1 MSNRQI
7 CVGQKLASAFDS
19 LLLNITNRR
28 HPYCLQKHVTEMGLT
43 ETGVLSENG
52 VG

>member
-7 CVGQKLASAFDS
+7 CVGQKLASAFDA
-19 LLLNITNRR
+19 LLLNMTNRR
-28 HPYCLQKHVTEMGLT
+28 HPYCLQKHVTEMGLAA
-43 ETGVLSENG
+43 TGALSENG